1 MLKIEVIKFEV
12 QDVVA
17 ASVAC
22 ICTPGSCDACSG
34 VGSMHGGFVG
44 NDYVTC
50 NATTHTGNK

>member
-22 ICTPGSCDACSG
+22 ICTPGSCNACRGYDSVHG
-34 VGSMHGGFVG
+34 VYVGSI
-44 NDYVTC
+44 YVTC
-50 NATTHTGNK
+50 NATTHKGNK